1 MKIQIPQISIDLDTT
16 KPASEVTLLSV
27 GLGLHQGW
35 TYSTMYGG
43 KNVFGIGEASTLHG
57 YTWFFYTSVIAF
69 ALFLILFGLT
79 DQHMRKKLINKTGLL
94 LGAGC
99 MFAGTALACV
109 CGYLDGQA
117 LILTSIA
124 AGVISGF
131 GSALVFI
138 FWGIAMSLLDYQSI
152 VLNASLSI
160 LIIAVIYALV
170 LQIVPRPIGGI
181 ITCILP
187 LLEAVLLMSIKPSF
201 FHGETRVP
209 VSTPLPIRRFA
220 FAWHLILPLAFFG
233 MAAGLI
239 KGNAIMKPMESASLN
254 TIPILLAAGFAFIY
268 VTGVLS
274 TAAKNTTDVQTF
286 KRVIPLVAVGTVCI
300 PFMNAYDTIPLLD
313 VIVIASFFTF
323 EIFFFI
329 FLNTLSQGYRLSPV
343 YIYGLGRGTLAIAA
357 LIGSVITASS
367 TEIVKYTPWGDTDGA
382 LLILLFLVLGFC
394 ALPSRA
400 TIEKAAL
407 NTCSLTF
414 YYKRGTENA
423 GLSGLKSTELANS
436 DSPLPPVKTAASQP
450 TAAST
455 AADATEGVRQ
465 ASGTIDDPIPQQEL
479 LQAQC
484 EAIANCYLLS
494 QRETEVFYY
503 LAKGYNSA
511 RIQEVLYISEGTA
524 KTHIRHIYRKLNIHS
539 QQELI
544 RMVDETLE

>member
-1 MKIQIPQISIDLDTT
+1 
-16 KPASEVTLLSV
+16 
-27 GLGLHQGW
+27 
-35 TYSTMYGG
+35 
-43 KNVFGIGEASTLHG
+43 
-57 YTWFFYTSVIAF
+57 
-69 ALFLILFGLT
+69 
-79 DQHMRKKLINKTGLL
+79 
-94 LGAGC
+94 
-99 MFAGTALACV
+99 
-109 CGYLDGQA
+109 
-117 LILTSIA
+117 
-124 AGVISGF
+124 
-131 GSALVFI
+131 
-138 FWGIAMSLLDYQSI
+138 MSLLDYQSI

-160 LIIAVIYALV
+160 LIIAVTYALI
-170 LQIVPRPIGGI
+170 LQVVPDIAQGIVV
-181 ITCILP
+181 CALP
-187 LLEAVLLMSIKPSF
+187 LLEGLLLWGIKPSF

-209 VSTPLPIRRFA
+209 VSTPLPIRRFS
-220 FAWHLILPLAFFG
+220 FAWHLVLPLAFFG
-233 MAAGLI
+233 IAAGLI
-239 KGNAIMKPMESASLN
+239 KGNAIMKPMESAGTN
-254 TIPILLAAGFAFIY
+254 IIPILLAAGVAFIY
-268 VTGVLS
+268 VTTALS
-274 TAAKNTTDVQTF
+274 TVDKGANDIQTF
-286 KRVIPLVAVGTVCI
+286 KRVIPLVAIGTVCI
-300 PFMNAYDTIPLLD
+300 PFMNAFPSPILN
-313 VIVIASFFTF
+313 VVVIASFFSF

-357 LIGSVITASS
+357 LIGS
-367 TEIVKYTPWGDTDGA
+367 IVTIESDTIVAFTPWGDTNGA

-394 ALPSRA
+394 ALPSRS

-414 YYKRGTENA
+414 YYKRGDTNA
-423 GLSGLKSTELANS
+423 GLSGLKTQNSEAQEATLPAAKPTSTQAI
-436 DSPLPPVKTAASQP
+436 
-450 TAAST
+450 AAST
-455 AADATEGVRQ
+455 AASATEGVRQ